1 MYYFWNIHCSEA
13 YNAINYGADGLK
25 IFPASSLNMMDLK
38 QLVLPQNLKH
48 DKNKSF
54 RNG

>member
-1 MYYFWNIHCSEA
+1 MISVPGIFTASEF

-38 QLVLPQNLKH
+38 QYQLYFHKT
-48 DKNKSF
+48 
-54 RNG
+54 